1 MKNRSWLLAA
11 SLCLLVGTSALA
23 QSTFGTLLGTIQDQ
37 SGSIIP
43 GVTVTAT
50 NMDTA
55 ATRTAMSNNSGQ
67 YELPNMQSGTYSIT
81 AEKPGFATVK
91 TEGVTLDA
99 RQERRIDLSMGLAA
113 VQQSVV
119 VTTEAATV
127 NTENANI
134 SNTIGNSEVT
144 QLPANYRGSSTSPLG
159 AIVSLPNVQQD
170 QNGTIALTGSLPFMT
185 DYSVDGTS
193 SVNVQRN
200 SPASNMY
207 PSSEMLSE
215 FKVSAINNNAEMA
228 SSADVTVTTKGGGN
242 AVHGSGFE
250 YLQNRALDATTYGS
264 NEKPGKVWNTFGGS
278 FSGPVVIPKLYNG
291 HNKTF
296 FFVDYEG
303 NRKPGSDLVV
313 DSVPTASMVSGNLN
327 NVPGPAAV
335 NPFTG
340 APFPNNQIP
349 ASLLNPVAQKLLS
362 TYYPAPNYDSG
373 STVGNYRTLEPLANE
388 TNGYDIRIDQYIGS
402 KNQLFGRWS
411 WKNLPFQAQ
420 ANPGLSQLLPPISIA
435 EADRNLVLADSYT
448 LTAHL
453 VNEFRFGYSN
463 LNTAQTYPFSGASVV
478 SSLGLQ
484 GLDLSHAGTDGGFP
498 GFNFSAGTGFATI
511 GHGDIGPSSSQTI
524 QYTDNVSWIKGKHT
538 LKFGVDFRSVSYTTV
553 NNFGLSD
560 EFGSLNFSGTFSGNA
575 FADLLLGLPTFNGV
589 FDIGPH
595 IDQKSQHF
603 AVYAQDEWRLTK
615 SLTLSF
621 GLRWELQPPFT
632 EKNGNIANFNPANG
646 GLVYPDIAA
655 KVLPP
660 AASVLYSINACPG
673 TIATLPCSPVQ
684 TASQAGLP
692 QGLRYTYYKNF
703 DPRIGIAWR
712 PFGNDKT
719 VFRTGFGIFTV
730 PSLGGV
736 AYQMTGTGS
745 TNSPFYFN
753 AIGANNQPLFQLPQV
768 AYGNGGLV
776 PSDVGTYTFD
786 VAQQIHYRDPA
797 SAQWNVT
804 IEHEFW
810 KNWTGR
816 ISYIG
821 ENSYR
826 LPLTTDQNS
835 IRASA
840 TPFSSSEVPYPQ
852 WAAIYQLG
860 NWGFAN
866 YQDMELQLSHRMASG
881 FYLQATYDWA
891 KDLSDANNDAP
902 AAYGAEQGNFTGPL
916 GFVVGVNDRFNLGN
930 DRGNAPGD
938 RRSRFLLTG
947 IYQLPFGHG
956 RKFLAN
962 SNRFANGVLGG
973 WQISSI
979 ALAET
984 GPYLT
989 PFDGNPLDSQ
999 ANLNEVGRPAVVR
1012 PDQIANCNIS
1022 NPTPNGWF
1030 NDNAFVLTPVGAG
1043 RTGNAGV
1050 GVCEGPGTVTIA
1062 GGLSK
1067 VFAPWERLRVRFEAT
1082 FTNILN
1088 HPNFAPPASMDVSSL
1103 SQFGGNTALSSFGVT
1118 QTVQS
1123 SENGGN
1129 RVGQLSLRLDF

>member
-1 MKNRSWLLAA
+1 MKNRLWFLVV
-11 SLCLLVGTSALA
+11 SLCLLGCAPVVA

-37 SGSIIP
+37 SGSVIP

-55 ATRTAMSNNSGQ
+55 AARTTISNEAGLYQ
-67 YELPNMQSGTYSIT
+67 FPNMQAGTYSIA

-91 TEGVTLDA
+91 TDRVTLDA
-99 RQERRIDLSMGLAA
+99 RQERRVDLTMALAA
-113 VQQSVV
+113 VQQSVQ
-119 VTTEAATV
+119 VTAEAAAV

-134 SNTIGNSEVT
+134 SNTINNNVVT
-144 QLPANYRGSSTSPLG
+144 GLPANYRGASSSPLN
-159 AIVSLPNVQQD
+159 AIVALPNVQQD

-193 SVNVQRN
+193 TVNVQTN
-200 SPASNMY
+200 APARDMY
-207 PSSEMLSE
+207 PSTEMLAE
-215 FKVSAINNNAEMA
+215 FKVSAINNNAELE

-242 AVHGSGFE
+242 AVHGSAFE
-250 YLQNRALDATTYGS
+250 YLQNRALDATAWGAS
-264 NEKPGKVWNTFGGS
+264 EKPAKVWNDFGGS

-291 HNKTF
+291 HNRTF

-303 NRKPGSDLVV
+303 NRKPGSDLVINN
-313 DSVPTASMVSGNLN
+313 VPTAAMVGGNLN
-327 NVPGPAAV
+327 NVPGPPAV
-335 NPFTG
+335 NPFTN

-349 ASLLNPVAQKLLS
+349 ASMLNPVAEKLLT

-373 STVGNYRTLEPLANE
+373 STVGDYRTLERLSNQ
-388 TNGYDIRIDQYIGS
+388 TDGYDIRIDQYIGS

-411 WKNLPFQAQ
+411 WKNLPYQAQ
-420 ANPGLSQLLPPISIA
+420 ASPNNISQLLPPINVQ
-435 EADRNLVLADSYT
+435 EDNRNLVLSDSYT
-448 LTAHL
+448 ITNQL
-453 VNEFRFGYSN
+453 VNEFRFGYSH
-463 LNTAQTYPFSGASVV
+463 LTTAQTYPFSGASVV
-478 SSLGLQ
+478 AALGLQ
-484 GLDLSHAGTDGGFP
+484 GLALSHAGNDGGFP
-498 GFNFSAGTGFATI
+498 GFNFSAGTGFTPI
-511 GHGDIGPSSSQTI
+511 SHGDIGPSSSRTI
-524 QYTDNVSWIKGKHT
+524 QYTDNISWIKGKHT
-538 LKFGVDFRSVSYTTV
+538 LKFGVDFRSVNYTTV

-560 EFGSLNFSGTFSGNA
+560 EFGYLDFSGTFSGNA
-575 FADLLLGLPTFNGV
+575 FADLLLGLPTFNQV
-589 FDIGPH
+589 FDIGPY
-595 IDQKSQHF
+595 INETSQHF
-603 AVYAQDEWRLTK
+603 AAYGQDEWRISK
-615 SLTLSF
+615 SLTLNF

-646 GLVYPDIAA
+646 GMVYPDIAA

-660 AASVLYSINACPG
+660 APSVLYSINACPG
-673 TIATLPCSPVQ
+673 IVSTLPCSPVQ

-692 QGLRYTYYKNF
+692 QGLRYTYYHDF
-703 DPRIGIAWR
+703 DPRIGLAWR
-712 PFGNDKT
+712 PFGNDRT
-719 VFRTGFGIFTV
+719 VFRAGFGIFTV
-730 PSLGGV
+730 PTLGGV
-736 AYQMTGTGS
+736 AYQMTGTAS
-745 TNSPFYFN
+745 TNSPFYYN
-753 AIGANNQPLFQLPQV
+753 ALVNGQPLFQLPSV

-786 VAQQIHYRDPA
+786 VAQQIHYKDPA

-804 IEHEFW
+804 IEHQFGQT
-810 KNWTGR
+810 WTGR

-821 ENSYR
+821 NNSYR

-840 TPFSSSEVPYPQ
+840 IPFSPSEEPYPQ

-866 YQDMELQLSHRMASG
+866 YQAMELQMSHRFASG

-902 AAYGAEQGNFTGPL
+902 SAYGAEQGNFTGPI
-916 GFVVGVNDRFNLGN
+916 GYVVGVDDRFNLRN

-938 RRSRFLLTG
+938 RRQRFLFTAM
-947 IYQLPFGHG
+947 YQLPFGHG
-956 RKFLAN
+956 RKYLAN
-962 SNRFANGVLGG
+962 SNTFVNGVFGG
-973 WQISSI
+973 WQLSSI

-989 PFDGNPLDSQ
+989 PYDSNALQ
-999 ANLNEVGRPAVVR
+999 SQSNLNEVGRPAVVR
-1012 PDQIANCNIS
+1012 PDQIANCDIS

-1062 GGLSK
+1062 AGLSK
-1067 VFAPWERLRVRFEAT
+1067 VFVVREHVRLRFEST

-1088 HPNFAPPASMDVSSL
+1088 HPNFAPPPSMDVSSL
-1103 SQFGGNTALSSFGVT
+1103 TQFGGNTATSNFGVV
-1118 QTVQS
+1118 QNVQS
-1123 SENGGN
+1123 SENAGN

>member
-1 MKNRSWLLAA
+1 MKK
-11 SLCLLVGTSALA
+11 LVWALSALVCLFCA
-23 QSTFGTLLGTIQDQ
+23 PVFGQSTFGTILGTVQDE
-37 SGSIIP
+37 SGSVIP
-43 GVTVTAT
+43 DVVVTAT
-50 NMDTA
+50 NVDTG
-55 ATRTAMSNNSGQ
+55 TVRTATSNGAGQ
-67 YELPNMQSGTYSIT
+67 YQFPNMQPGTYAIV

-91 TEGVTLDA
+91 TDRVTLDA
-99 RQERRIDLSMGLAA
+99 RQERRLDLAMGLAA

-119 VTTEAATV
+119 VNAEAAAV

-134 SNTIGNSEVT
+134 SNTINNTVVT
-144 QLPANYRGSSTSPLG
+144 NLPANYRGGSSSPLA

-170 QNGTIALTGSLPFMT
+170 QNGTIALTGSLAFMT

-193 SVNVQRN
+193 TVNVQTN
-200 SPASNMY
+200 SPAINMY
-207 PSSEMLSE
+207 PSTEMLAE

-228 SSADVTVTTKGGGN
+228 SSADVTVTTRGGGN
-242 AVHGSGFE
+242 SLHGSAFE
-250 YLQNRALDATTYGS
+250 YLQNRALDATAYGS
-264 NEKPGKVWNTFGGS
+264 SEKPAKVRNDFG
-278 FSGPVVIPKLYNG
+278 FSLNGPVVIPKLYNG

-296 FFVDYEG
+296 FFMDYEG
-303 NRKPGSDLVV
+303 NRRPGSQLVI
-313 DSVPTASMVSGNLN
+313 DNVPTAAMVSGNLN
-327 NVPGPAAV
+327 GVPGPPAV
-335 NPFTG
+335 NPFTN

-349 ASLLNPVAQKLLS
+349 ASLLNPVAEKLLT

-373 STVGNYRTLEPLANE
+373 STTGNYRTLERLANQ
-388 TNGYDIRIDQYIGS
+388 TDGYDIRIDQYIGT

-411 WKNLPFQAQ
+411 WKNLPYQAE
-420 ANPGLSQLLPPISIA
+420 ANTGIAQLLPPINIQQ
-435 EADRNLVLADSYT
+435 DNRNLVLSDSYT
-448 LTAHL
+448 VTPQL
-453 VNEFRFGYSN
+453 VNEFRFGYSH
-463 LNTAQTYPFSGASVV
+463 LNSAQTYPFSGASVV
-478 SSLGLQ
+478 SALGLQ
-484 GLDLSHAGTDGGFP
+484 GLDLSHAGSDGGFP
-498 GFNFSAGTGFATI
+498 GFNFSAGTGFSTI
-511 GHGDIGPSSSQTI
+511 GHGDIGPTSSRTI
-524 QYTDNVSWIKGKHT
+524 QFTDNVSWIKGKHT
-538 LKFGVDFRSVSYTTV
+538 FKFGVDFRSVSYTTV

-595 IDQKSQHF
+595 IDETSQHF
-603 AVYAQDEWRLTK
+603 AAYGQDEWRISK
-615 SLTLSF
+615 SLTLSA

-673 TIATLPCSPVQ
+673 VVDTLPCSPVQ

-692 QGLRYTYYKNF
+692 QGLRYTYYRNF

-712 PFGNDKT
+712 PFGNDRT

-730 PSLGGV
+730 PTLGGV
-736 AYQMTGTGS
+736 AYQMTGTAS

-753 AIGANNQPLFQLPQV
+753 ALVNGKALFQLPSV

-776 PSDVGTYTFD
+776 PADVGTYTFD

-804 IEHEFW
+804 IEHQFGET
-810 KNWTGR
+810 WTGR

-821 ENSYR
+821 NNSYR

-840 TPFSSSEVPYPQ
+840 VPFSQSEVPYPQ

-866 YQDMELQLSHRMASG
+866 YQDMELQLSHRFASG

-902 AAYGAEQGNFTGPL
+902 SAYGAEQGNFSGPL
-916 GFVVGVNDRFNLGN
+916 GFVVGVDDRFNLRN

-938 RRSRFLLTG
+938 RRQRFLLTG
-947 IYQLPFGHG
+947 MYQLPFGHG
-956 RKFLAN
+956 RKYLAN
-962 SNRFANGVLGG
+962 SNKFVDGVLGG
-973 WQISSI
+973 WQASTII
-979 ALAET
+979 LAET

-989 PFDGNPLDSQ
+989 PFDGNPADSQ
-999 ANLNEVGRPAVVR
+999 SNLNEAGRPAVVR
-1012 PDQIANCNIS
+1012 PDQIASCNIS
-1022 NPTPNGWF
+1022 NPTPSEWF
-1030 NDNAFVLTPVGAG
+1030 NVNAFVLTPAGAG

-1050 GVCEGPGTVTIA
+1050 GVCEGPGTVTVA
-1062 GGLSK
+1062 AGLSK
-1067 VFAPWERLRVRFEAT
+1067 TFVIREKVRLRFEST
-1082 FTNILN
+1082 FTNLFN
-1088 HPNFAPPASMDVSSL
+1088 HPNFAPPVSMDVSSL
-1103 SQFGGNTALSSFGVT
+1103 NQFGGNTATSSFGVV
-1118 QTVQS
+1118 QSAQS
-1123 SENGGN
+1123 SENAGN

>member
-1 MKNRSWLLAA
+1 MKKFVWLFSVLVCFCTTLPAFGQ
-11 SLCLLVGTSALA
+11 STLGTFVGTV
-23 QSTFGTLLGTIQDQ
+23 QDQ
-37 SGSIIP
+37 SGSVIP
-43 GVTVTAT
+43 GVSVTAT
-50 NMDTA
+50 NLDTET
-55 ATRTAMSNNSGQ
+55 TRTATSNEAGQ
-67 YELPNMQSGTYSIT
+67 YQFPNMQPGTYSIT
-81 AEKPGFATVK
+81 AEKAGFATVK
-91 TEGVTLDA
+91 TDRVPLDA
-99 RQERRIDLSMGLAA
+99 RQERRVDLTMGLAA
-113 VQQSVV
+113 VQQSVQV
-119 VTTEAATV
+119 SAEAAAV

-134 SNTIGNSEVT
+134 SNTINNNVVT
-144 QLPANYRGSSTSPLG
+144 NLPANYRGASSSPLA
-159 AIVSLPNVQQD
+159 AIVALPNVQQD

-193 SVNVQRN
+193 TVNVQTN
-200 SPASNMY
+200 APAVNMY
-207 PSSEMLSE
+207 PSTEMLAE
-215 FKVSAINNNAEMA
+215 FKVSAINNNAELE

-242 AVHGSGFE
+242 AFHGSAFE
-250 YLQNRALDATTYGS
+250 YLQNRALDATAWGAS
-264 NEKPGKVWNTFGGS
+264 EKPAKVWNDFGGS

-291 HNKTF
+291 HDRTF

-303 NRKPGSDLVV
+303 NRKPGSDLVI
-313 DSVPTASMVSGNLN
+313 DNLPTQAMVAGNLN
-327 NVPGPAAV
+327 GVPGPPAV
-335 NPFTG
+335 NPFTN

-349 ASLLNPVAQKLLS
+349 ASMLNPVAEKLLT
-362 TYYPAPNYDSG
+362 TYYPAPNFDSG
-373 STVGNYRTLEPLANE
+373 STVGDYRTLEPLANQ
-388 TNGYDIRIDQYIGS
+388 TDGYDIRIDQYIGS

-411 WKNLPFQAQ
+411 WKNLPYDLQ
-420 ANPGLSQLLPPISIA
+420 ANAFNISQLLPPINVQQ
-435 EADRNLVLADSYT
+435 DNRNLVLSDSYT
-448 LTAHL
+448 ITNQL
-453 VNEFRFGYSN
+453 VNEFRFGYSH
-463 LNTAQTYPFSGASVV
+463 LTTDQTYPFSGASVV
-478 SSLGLQ
+478 AALGLQ
-484 GLDLSHAGTDGGFP
+484 GLALSHAGNDGGFP
-498 GFNFSAGTGFATI
+498 GFNFSAGTGFTSI
-511 GHGDIGPSSSQTI
+511 GHGDIGPSSSRTI
-524 QYTDNVSWIKGKHT
+524 QYTDNISWIKGKHT
-538 LKFGVDFRSVSYTTV
+538 FKFGVDFRSVNYTTV

-589 FDIGPH
+589 FDIGPY
-595 IDQKSQHF
+595 IDETSQHF
-603 AVYAQDEWRLTK
+603 AAYGQDEWRISK

-673 TIATLPCSPVQ
+673 IVDTLPCSPVQ

-692 QGLRYTYYKNF
+692 QGLRYTYYHNF

-712 PFGNDKT
+712 PFGNDRT
-719 VFRTGFGIFTV
+719 VFRAGFGIFTV
-730 PSLGGV
+730 PTLGGV
-736 AYQMTGTGS
+736 AYQMTGTAS

-753 AIGANNQPLFQLPQV
+753 ALVGGKPLFQLPVV

-776 PSDVGTYTFD
+776 PADVGTYTFD
-786 VAQQIHYRDPA
+786 VAQQINYKDPA

-804 IEHEFW
+804 VEHQFGQT
-810 KNWTGR
+810 WTGR

-821 ENSYR
+821 NNSYR

-840 TPFSSSEVPYPQ
+840 TPFSQSEVPYPQ

-866 YQDMELQLSHRMASG
+866 YQAMELQMSHRFASG

-916 GFVVGVNDRFNLGN
+916 GFVVGVDDRFNLRN

-938 RRSRFLLTG
+938 RRQRFLLTG
-947 IYQLPFGHG
+947 IYQLPFGQG
-956 RKFLAN
+956 RKYLAN
-962 SNRFANGVLGG
+962 SNRFVEGVLGG

-989 PFDGNPLDSQ
+989 PYDSNPLDSQ
-999 ANLNEVGRPAVVR
+999 SNLNEVGRPAVVR
-1012 PDQIANCNIS
+1012 PDQIGPCDIS

-1062 GGLSK
+1062 AGLSK
-1067 VFAPWERLRVRFEAT
+1067 VFVIREKVRLRFEST

-1088 HPNFAPPASMDVSSL
+1088 HPNFAPPQSMDVSSL
-1103 SQFGGNTALSSFGVT
+1103 TQFGGNTATSAFGVV
-1118 QTVQS
+1118 QNVQS
-1123 SENGGN
+1123 SENAGN

>member
-1 MKNRSWLLAA
+1 MKTYVCLLAA
-11 SLCLLVGTSALA
+11 FLCLFACIPGFA

-43 GVTVTAT
+43 GVSVTAT
-50 NMDTA
+50 NVDTA
-55 ATRTAMSNNSGQ
+55 ANRTAVSNDAGQ
-67 YELPNMQSGTYSIT
+67 YQFPNMQPGTYSIT
-81 AEKPGFATVK
+81 AEKAGFAIVK
-91 TEGVTLDA
+91 ADRVTLDA
-99 RQERRIDLSMGLAA
+99 RQERRVDLTMGLAA
-113 VQQSVV
+113 VQQAVE
-119 VTTEAATV
+119 VTAEAATV

-134 SNTIGNSEVT
+134 SNTINNTVVT
-144 QLPANYRGSSTSPLG
+144 GLPANYRGASSSPLG
-159 AIVSLPNVQQD
+159 AIVALPNVQQD
-170 QNGTIALTGSLPFMT
+170 QNGTIALTGSLAFMT

-193 SVNVQRN
+193 TVNVQTN

-207 PSSEMLSE
+207 PSTEMLSE

-242 AVHGSGFE
+242 AWHGSAFE
-250 YLQNRALDATTYGS
+250 YLQNRALDATAYGS
-264 NEKPGKVWNTFGGS
+264 SEKPAKVWNDFGGS
-278 FSGPVVIPKLYNG
+278 FSGPVVIPKLYDG

-303 NRKPGSDLVV
+303 NRKPGSQLVI
-313 DSVPTASMVSGNLN
+313 DNVPTTAMVGGNLN
-327 NVPGPAAV
+327 NVPGPPAM
-335 NPFTG
+335 NPFTN

-349 ASLLNPVAQKLLS
+349 SSMLNSVAEKLLT
-362 TYYPAPNYDSG
+362 TYYPTPNYDSG
-373 STVGNYRTLEPLANE
+373 STVGDYRTLERLANK
-388 TNGYDIRIDQYIGS
+388 TDGFDTRIDQYIGS

-411 WKNLPFQAQ
+411 WKNLPYQAE
-420 ANPGLSQLLPPISIA
+420 ANPGSLSQLLPPISIQQ
-435 EADRNLVLADSYT
+435 DNRNLVLSDSYT
-448 LTAHL
+448 ITPQL
-453 VNEFRFGYSN
+453 VNEFRFGYSH
-463 LNTAQTYPFSGASVV
+463 LTTAQTYPFSGASVV

-484 GLDLSHAGTDGGFP
+484 GLALSHAGTDGGFP
-498 GFNFSAGTGFATI
+498 GFNFSAGTGFSTI
-511 GHGDIGPSSSQTI
+511 GHGDIGPSTSRTI
-524 QYTDNVSWIKGKHT
+524 QFTDNISWIKGNHT

-560 EFGSLNFSGTFSGNA
+560 EFGSLNFLGTFSGNA

-589 FDIGPH
+589 FDIGPY
-595 IDQKSQHF
+595 IDENSQHF
-603 AVYAQDEWRLTK
+603 AAYGQDEWRITK
-615 SLTLSF
+615 SLTLSV

-673 TIATLPCSPVQ
+673 VVNTLPCSPVQ

-692 QGLRYTYYKNF
+692 QGLRYTYYRNF

-730 PSLGGV
+730 PTLGGV

-753 AIGANNQPLFQLPQV
+753 ALVNGKPLFQLPVV

-810 KNWTGR
+810 QNWTGR

-821 ENSYR
+821 NNSYR

-840 TPFSSSEVPYPQ
+840 TPFSPSEVPYPQ

-866 YQDMELQLSHRMASG
+866 YQDMELQLSHRFASG

-902 AAYGAEQGNFTGPL
+902 SAYGAEQGNFSGPL
-916 GFVVGVNDRFNLGN
+916 GFVVGVDDRFNLRN

-938 RRSRFLLTG
+938 RRQRFLLTG
-947 IYQLPFGHG
+947 MYQLPFGHG
-956 RKFLAN
+956 RKFLSN
-962 SNRFANGVLGG
+962 SNRFVNGVLGG

-989 PFDGNPLDSQ
+989 PFDSDPADSQ
-999 ANLNEVGRPAVVR
+999 SNLNEVGRPAVIR
-1012 PDQIANCNIS
+1012 PDQIANCDIS
-1022 NPTPNGWF
+1022 NPKPNAWF
-1030 NDNAFVLTPVGAG
+1030 NDNAFVPTPVGAG

-1067 VFAPWERLRVRFEAT
+1067 VFVPWERLRIRFEAT
-1082 FTNILN
+1082 FTNIFN
-1088 HPNFAPPASMDVSSL
+1088 HPNFALPVSMDVSSL
-1103 SQFGGNTALSSFGVT
+1103 SQFGGNTATSSFGVI
-1118 QTVQS
+1118 QNVQS
-1123 SENGGN
+1123 SENAGN

>member
-1 MKNRSWLLAA
+1 MKNRSWRLVV
-11 SLCLLVGTSALA
+11 SLCLLGCSSALA

-37 SGSIIP
+37 SGSSIP
-43 GVTVTAT
+43 GATVTAT
-50 NMDTA
+50 NLDTGT
-55 ATRTAMSNNSGQ
+55 TRTAESNSTGQ
-67 YELPNMQSGTYSIT
+67 YQLPNMQPGTYSIT
-81 AEKPGFATVK
+81 AEKAGFASVK
-91 TEGVTLDA
+91 ADAVTLDA
-99 RQERRIDLSMGLAA
+99 RQERRLDLSMGLAA
-113 VQQSVV
+113 VQQSVL
-119 VTTEAATV
+119 VTSEAATV

-144 QLPANYRGSSTSPLG
+144 QLPANYRGASTSPLG

-193 SVNVQRN
+193 TVNVQTN
-200 SPASNMY
+200 APASNMY

-228 SSADVTVTTKGGGN
+228 SSADVTVTTRGGGN
-242 AVHGSGFE
+242 AVHGSAFE
-250 YLQNRALDATTYGS
+250 YLQNRALDATAYGS
-264 NEKPGKVWNTFGGS
+264 TEKPAKVWNTFGGS

-291 HNKTF
+291 HNRTF

-303 NRKPGSDLVV
+303 NRKPGSDLVINN
-313 DSVPTASMVSGNLN
+313 VPTAAMVSGNLSG
-327 NVPGPAAV
+327 VPGPPAV

-349 ASLLNPVAQKLLS
+349 TSMLNPVAQKLLT
-362 TYYPAPNYDSG
+362 TYYPAPNYNSG
-373 STVGNYRTLEPLANE
+373 STVGNDRTLEPLANE
-388 TNGYDIRIDQYIGS
+388 TNGYDVRIDQYIGS

-411 WKNLPFQAQ
+411 WKNLPYQSQASP
-420 ANPGLSQLLPPISIA
+420 NNISQLLPPVNIQQ
-435 EADRNLVLADSYT
+435 DNRNLVLSDSYT
-448 LTAHL
+448 LTPQL
-453 VNEFRFGYSN
+453 VNEFRFGYSH
-463 LNTAQTYPFSGASVV
+463 LNTAQTYPFSGASAVAG
-478 SSLGLQ
+478 LGLQ
-484 GLDLSHAGTDGGFP
+484 GLDLSNAGTDGGFP
-498 GFNFSAGTGFATI
+498 GFSFGAGTGFTSI
-511 GHGDIGPSSSQTI
+511 GHDDIGPSSSRTI
-524 QYTDNVSWIKGKHT
+524 QYTDNLSWIKGKHT
-538 LKFGVDFRSVSYTTV
+538 LKFGVDYRAVSYTTV

-560 EFGSLNFSGTFSGNA
+560 EFGYLDFFGSFSGNA
-575 FADLLLGLPTFNGV
+575 FADLLLGLPSLNIV

-595 IDQKSQHF
+595 IDEISHHF
-603 AVYAQDEWRLTK
+603 ATYAQDEWRISK
-615 SLTLSF
+615 SLTLSM
-621 GLRWELQPPFT
+621 GMRWELQPPFT
-632 EKNGNIANFNPANG
+632 EAHGNIANFNPANG
-646 GLVYPDIAA
+646 GLVYPNGG
-655 KVLPP
+655 LTP

-673 TIATLPCSPVQ
+673 TVATLPCSPVQ

-692 QGLRYTYYKNF
+692 QGLRYTYYKDF
-703 DPRIGIAWR
+703 DPRIGLAWR

-730 PSLGGV
+730 PTLGGV
-736 AYQMTGTGS
+736 AYQMTGTGA
-745 TNSPFYFN
+745 TNSPTYVN
-753 AIGANNQPLFQLPQV
+753 ALVNGKPLFQLPQV

-786 VAQQIHYRDPA
+786 VAQQIHFRDPE

-810 KNWTGR
+810 QNWTGR

-821 ENSYR
+821 NNSYR

-835 IRASA
+835 IRPST
-840 TPFSSSEVPYPQ
+840 TPYSSSELPYPQ
-852 WAAIYQLG
+852 WGPIYQLG

-866 YQDMELQLSHRMASG
+866 YQDMELQLSHRFASG

-902 AAYGAEQGNFTGPL
+902 AAYGAEQGNFTGPI
-916 GFVVGVNDRFNLGN
+916 GFVVGVNDRFDLRD

-962 SNRFANGVLGG
+962 SNRFVNGTLGG

-989 PFDGNPLDSQ
+989 PFDSNDAESQ
-999 ANLNEVGRPAVVR
+999 ANLNEANRPAVVR
-1012 PDQIANCNIS
+1012 PDQIASCNIS
-1022 NPTPNGWF
+1022 NPGPNGWF
-1030 NDNAFVLTPVGAG
+1030 NDNAFVPTPVGAG
-1043 RTGNAGV
+1043 RIGDAGV

-1067 VFAPWERLRVRFEAT
+1067 VFALREHLRLRFEAT

-1088 HPNFAPPASMDVSSL
+1088 HPNYAPPPSLDVSSL
-1103 SQFGGNTALSSFGVT
+1103 SQFGGNTATSNFGVT

-1123 SENGGN
+1123 SENAGN